1 MIIDGAKEIYL
12 DHMERLRKCQSNE
25 EEEPHSKRQKCE
37 HKFNQVSGTSGNGTL
52 RIMLSLFHYGLTHT
66 ALTNTCTL

>member
-12 DHMERLRKCQSNE
+12 DHIERLKKYQSNE
-25 EEEPHSKRQKCE
+25 EEESCSKKQKCE
-37 HKFNQVSGTSGNGTL
+37 DKFNQVSGTSGNGTL
-52 RIMLSLFHYGLTHT
+52 GIISDLLHYGLTHT